1 MSLGLCLCEEH
12 IPSCLEKDAIS
23 SAFQECPH
31 RMRKE
36 IKQNQIQKKKKKG
49 NFTIPKEREKKKL
62 QKQN

>member
-1 MSLGLCLCEEH
+1 MNLGLCLCEEH

-23 SAFQECPH
+23 SAFKECPH
-31 RMRKE
+31 IMRKE